1 MRLISQQEALGV
13 GELGAG
19 EAARL
24 WREPRYD
31 GLDCLAARFRTHRY
45 STHTHETY
53 VLGVITA
60 GCEGYWLRGETRHA
74 AAGEFC
80 FVNPGEAHDGAPVGE
95 GFAYRMT

>member
-1 MRLISQQEALGV
+1 MGGRVAILTVMRLISQQEALGV

-24 WREPRYD
+24 WREPRHD

-53 VLGVITA
+53 VIGVITA
-60 GCEGYWLRGETRHA
+60 GCEGYWLRGETRRA
-74 AAGEFC
+74 AAGRTLLRQSRRS
-80 FVNPGEAHDGAPVGE
+80 A
-95 GFAYRMT
+95 